1 MSNRIT
7 ILVCKLCR
15 QQFSYSMETPWRPC
29 TEVFVSG
36 IVSEVL
42 YSSLLRC
49 FWHHLYKRIAWW
61 SMHWVFLLTFGITI
75 LCQKILYF
83 GSFWAFHLVC
93 CCRSEISNVPWSP
106 RPPWHHLKVAK
117 AFIDTILAQNSFS
130 SLTPEILRMREEY
143 SPPRKTIFYLYKN
156 HQGNEKECSVWI
168 PTWLWD
174 SLIITLGSTW
184 GERGA

>member
-1 MSNRIT
+1 MSHRIT
-7 ILVCKLCR
+7 ILVCKLFADSSFLIQWKHHEDR
-15 QQFSYSMETPWRPC
+15 ARKFLFQEF
-29 TEVFVSG
+29 
-36 IVSEVL
+36 VSEVL

-117 AFIDTILAQNSFS
+117 AFIDTILAQNSSS
-130 SLTPEILRMREEY
+130 SLTSEILRVLEEHW
-143 SPPRKTIFYLYKN
+143 SPRKTILSLILEKRQN
-156 HQGNEKECSVWI
+156 HQGI
-168 PTWLWD
+168 
-174 SLIITLGSTW
+174 
-184 GERGA
+184 